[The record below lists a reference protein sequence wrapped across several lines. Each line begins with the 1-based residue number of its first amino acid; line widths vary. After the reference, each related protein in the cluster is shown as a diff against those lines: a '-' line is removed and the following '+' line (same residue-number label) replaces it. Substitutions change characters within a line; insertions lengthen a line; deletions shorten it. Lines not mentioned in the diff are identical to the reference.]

1 MIIGGV
7 LQKAAHE
14 LKQTLTPFV
23 AETLGVAPN
32 AVTLEQGHFIGDG
45 APVMSLAEAA
55 RAYMARHGALRA
67 FKRYDPPP
75 GMQWDEQ
82 AYRGDAYAAYA
93 FAADV
98 AEVEVDMETYE
109 ISVLKVTNVS
119 DVGRAIHPILA
130 EGQIEG
136 GTLQGV
142 GYATIEEV
150 VMKNGRMVN
159 DRLTNYLIP
168 TSVDAPEIEAVLV
181 ESEYPYGPFGAKG
194 IGELPMDG
202 AAPAVASAIYNAT
215 GVMVTELPITP
226 ERLQQAIENAN
237 LVQG

>member
-7 LQKAAHE
+7 LQRAARE
-14 LKQTLTPFV
+14 LKDMLSKFV
-23 AETLGVAPN
+23 AETSGVAAVN
-32 AVTLEQGHFIGDG
+32 VTLQNGRFIGDSG
-45 APVMSLAEAA
+45 PVLSLADAA
-55 RAYMARHGALRA
+55 RAYIERHGALRV

-75 GMQWDEQ
+75 GMQWDEKT
-82 AYRGDAYAAYA
+82 YRGDAYAAYA

-119 DVGRAIHPILA
+119 DVGRAIHPVLA

-136 GTLQGV
+136 GTLQAV

-150 VMKNGRMVN
+150 VMQNGRMVN

-168 TSVDAPEIEAVLV
+168 TSVDAPEIETILV
-181 ESEYPYGPFGAKG
+181 ESEYPHGPFGAKG

-202 AAPAVASAIYNAT
+202 GAPAIASAIYNAT
-215 GVMVTELPITP
+215 GRLVTELPITP
-226 ERLQQAIENAN
+226 ERLQRMVE
-237 LVQG
+237 GE